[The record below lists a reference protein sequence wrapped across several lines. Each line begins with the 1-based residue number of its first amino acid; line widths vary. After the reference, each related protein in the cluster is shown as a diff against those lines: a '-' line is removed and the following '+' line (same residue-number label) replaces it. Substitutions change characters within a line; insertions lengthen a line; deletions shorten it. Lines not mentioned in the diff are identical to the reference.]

1 MKVVV
6 GSASAIKLAA
16 LQKVYP
22 YATVSGVEV
31 VSAVPPQPVGRPQTE
46 EGEHALLCA
55 TALDTHNLSS

>member
-22 YATVSGVEV
+22 DATVSGVEV

-46 EGEHALLCA
+46 EGEHAA
-55 TALDTHNLSS
+55 VYHGT